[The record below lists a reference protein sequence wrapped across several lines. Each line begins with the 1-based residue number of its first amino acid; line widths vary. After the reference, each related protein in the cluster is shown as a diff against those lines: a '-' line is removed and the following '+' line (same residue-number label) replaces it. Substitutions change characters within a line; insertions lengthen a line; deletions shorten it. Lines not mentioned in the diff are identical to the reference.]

1 MHSSI
6 SSNRRKG
13 RMCVSRVSPLSAS
26 VSFFSVFVL
35 RRFIFNHLSTQL
47 NIGPFSPPSFL
58 SLSRWCVWACC
69 QSSIRSRGVSWSGGV
84 KAERQEGNE
93 QLFSTHSWTQQKAGM
108 CLSSMLIY
116 SPHKIY
122 CILNIHFF
130 SFPLPTKETS
140 NL

>member
-1 MHSSI
+1 
-6 SSNRRKG
+6 
-13 RMCVSRVSPLSAS
+13 MCVSRVSPLSAR

-47 NIGPFSPPSFL
+47 NIGPSPPFL
-58 SLSRWCVWACC
+58 CLCLCGVCGCVVRAASD
-69 QSSIRSRGVSWSGGV
+69 QPGVSWSGGV

-93 QLFSTHSWTQQKAGM
+93 QLFSTYLWTHQKAGM

-116 SPHKIY
+116 SPHQIY
-122 CILNIHFF
+122 CTLNIHFF
-130 SFPLPTKETS
+130 LFPLPTKETT